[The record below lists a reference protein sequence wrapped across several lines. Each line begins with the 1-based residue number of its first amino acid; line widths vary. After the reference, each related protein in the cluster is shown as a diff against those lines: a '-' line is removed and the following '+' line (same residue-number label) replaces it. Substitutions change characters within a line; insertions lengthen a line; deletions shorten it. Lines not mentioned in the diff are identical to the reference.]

1 MEDLEPSWAG
11 EKELALVS
19 PGAPGGE
26 VAREVDYLHAPKRF
40 PRTASH
46 KNTVQLARLFV
57 PRNYTSIWTIL
68 FSVPIS
74 WLALPMALS

>member
-1 MEDLEPSWAG
+1 MEDLEPGWAG

-26 VAREVDYLHAPKRF
+26 VAREVDGVHAPKRF

-46 KNTVQLARLFV
+46 KNSA
-57 PRNYTSIWTIL
+57 
-68 FSVPIS
+68 
-74 WLALPMALS
+74 AC